1 MKNRDYYYWEAKK
14 RGYKSR
20 ASFKLLQINDRF
32 YIIRRGYTVLDLG
45 AAPGGW
51 SQVALKIVG
60 EEGRVIAVDI
70 KPVKLRGVEYIRGD
84 VYSDETLKKIKEK
97 AENVDV
103 VLSDMS
109 PKISGISSWDH
120 ARSIDLAERALFV
133 AENVLRERGNF
144 VVKVFQGDMLNLYL
158 KKCRERFEM
167 VKVHKP
173 KASNRESA
181 EIYVVCKRFKV
192 SNTP

>member
-32 YIIRRGYTVLDLG
+32 YLIRRGYTVLDLG

-60 EEGRVIAVDI
+60 KEGRVIAVDI
-70 KPVKLRGVEYIRGD
+70 KPVKLRDVEYIRGD
-84 VYSDETLKKIKEK
+84 VYSDETLKRIKER
-97 AENVDV
+97 AEKVDV

-120 ARSIDLAERALFV
+120 ARSIDLAERALFI
-133 AENVLRERGNF
+133 AENVLRERGHF
-144 VVKVFQGDMLNLYL
+144 VVKIFQGDMLNAYL
-158 KKCRERFEM
+158 KKCRDRFEM
-167 VKVHKP
+167 AKVHKP
-173 KASNRESA
+173 KASNRESP
-181 EIYVVCKRFKV
+181 EIYVVCKRFKL

>member
-1 MKNRDYYYWEAKK
+1 LKNRDYYYWEAKK

-32 YIIRRGYTVLDLG
+32 YLIRKGYTVLDLG

-60 EEGRVIAVDI
+60 REGRVIAVDI
-70 KPVKLRGVEYIRGD
+70 KPVKLRDVEYIRGD
-84 VYSDETLKKIKEK
+84 VYSDETLKRIKER
-97 AENVDV
+97 AEKVDV

-120 ARSIDLAERALFV
+120 ARSIDLAERALFI
-133 AENVLRERGNF
+133 AENVLRERGHF
-144 VVKVFQGDMLNLYL
+144 VVKIFQGDMLNAYL
-158 KKCRERFEM
+158 KKCRDRFDM

-173 KASNRESA
+173 KASNRESP
-181 EIYVVCKRFKV
+181 EIYVVCKRFKL

>member
-32 YIIRRGYTVLDLG
+32 YLIRRGYTVVDLG

-60 EEGRVIAVDI
+60 KEGRVIAVDI
-70 KPVKLRGVEYIRGD
+70 KPVKLRDVEYIRGD
-84 VYSDETLKKIKEK
+84 VYSDETLKRIKER
-97 AENVDV
+97 AEKVDV

-120 ARSIDLAERALFV
+120 ARSIDLAERALFI
-133 AENVLRERGNF
+133 AENVLRERGHF
-144 VVKVFQGDMLNLYL
+144 VVKIFQGDMLNAYL
-158 KKCRERFEM
+158 KKCRDRFEM
-167 VKVHKP
+167 AKVHKP
-173 KASNRESA
+173 KASNRESP
-181 EIYVVCKRFKV
+181 EIYVVCKRFKL

>member
-32 YIIRRGYTVLDLG
+32 YLIRGGYTVLDLG

-60 EEGRVIAVDI
+60 KDGRVIAVDI
-70 KPVKLRGVEYIRGD
+70 KPVKLRDVEYIRGD

-97 AENVDV
+97 VEKVDV

-120 ARSIDLAERALFV
+120 ARSIDLAERALFI
-133 AENVLRERGNF
+133 AENVLRNRGNF
-144 VVKVFQGDMLNLYL
+144 VVKIFQGDMLNSYL
-158 KKCRERFEM
+158 KKCRERFDM

-173 KASNRESA
+173 KASNRKSP
-181 EIYVVCKRFKV
+181 EIYVVCKRFKI